1 MHLCLFA
8 VPQTAVA
15 EVRATIDL
23 AHFSNHATLLC
34 PPGRVVGMEGAHVF
48 FFNYKRP
55 IAEMDSKLTKCD
67 QTFTPVH
74 TLTVCVFSSEE
85 ECSPIKRDTWRG

>member
-1 MHLCLFA
+1 MF
-8 VPQTAVA
+8 
-15 EVRATIDL
+15 
-23 AHFSNHATLLC
+23 
-34 PPGRVVGMEGAHVF
+34 F

-67 QTFTPVH
+67 QIFTPVH